1 MKRAVFACEKL
12 RLFKKWPWLSSH
24 IVFNCRYAEN
34 PEEDFKSQKASKLQR
49 EFERQFAVSV
59 SSFSDEEEAQA
70 ARAWAVQ
77 ADPFIQKLVSAQQ
90 LVAR

>member
-1 MKRAVFACEKL
+1 MALISYCL
-12 RLFKKWPWLSSH
+12 C
-24 IVFNCRYAEN
+24 NCRYAEN

-90 LVAR
+90 LVARYLILGCIISLRY